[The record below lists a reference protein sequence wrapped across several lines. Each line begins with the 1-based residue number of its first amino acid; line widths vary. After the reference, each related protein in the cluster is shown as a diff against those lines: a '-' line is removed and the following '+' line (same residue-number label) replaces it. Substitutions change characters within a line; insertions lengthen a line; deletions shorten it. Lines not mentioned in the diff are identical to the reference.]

1 MARTTTSHRCTEC
14 GWTSARWVGRCGQC
28 QAWGSIVEAAPAPSG
43 TVKSQAPAAAARPIS
58 QVAST
63 EARAVPT
70 GIGELDRV
78 LGTGLVP
85 GGVVLVGGEPGVG
98 KSTLLLSV
106 AARWAARGRRT
117 LYISGEESAAQ
128 VRLRAERI
136 SAVHDELYLAS
147 ENDLGT
153 VLGHIEQ
160 LSPGLLVLDSIQTI
174 SASGIDG
181 TSGGVAQVRE
191 VTAAL
196 VRVAKQRHMAVL
208 IIGHVTKDGSIAGPR
223 TLEHLVDVVLSFE
236 GDRHSG
242 FRMVRASKNR
252 FGAADEVGC
261 FEMTES
267 GIAEVP
273 DPSGLF
279 TSASGTPAAGTCA
292 TVTLEGRRP
301 LIAEAQALVAPSAVP
316 VPRRV
321 TQGVEAGRVALTLA
335 VLQRKARV
343 KLHTRDVYVSTVG
356 GARLTD
362 PHADLA
368 IAIALAS
375 AASDW
380 VPTTRVVALG
390 EIGLSGE
397 LRRTPGTDRRLAEAA
412 RLGVGAAVV
421 PKGALLGRAPANLVV
436 LEAATLTEALDA
448 YWRRLTVKELAPEVP
463 RAWRKP
469 VPKLRLDSAH
479 G

>member
-106 AARWAARGRRT
+106 AARWAARGGRT

-160 LSPGLLVLDSIQTI
+160 LSPACWCSTRFRPFRL
-174 SASGIDG
+174 
-181 TSGGVAQVRE
+181 RE
-191 VTAAL
+191 STAP
-196 VRVAKQRHMAVL
+196 Q
-208 IIGHVTKDGSIAGPR
+208 
-223 TLEHLVDVVLSFE
+223 
-236 GDRHSG
+236 
-242 FRMVRASKNR
+242 
-252 FGAADEVGC
+252 
-261 FEMTES
+261 
-267 GIAEVP
+267 
-273 DPSGLF
+273 
-279 TSASGTPAAGTCA
+279 
-292 TVTLEGRRP
+292 
-301 LIAEAQALVAPSAVP
+301 
-316 VPRRV
+316 
-321 TQGVEAGRVALTLA
+321 
-335 VLQRKARV
+335 
-343 KLHTRDVYVSTVG
+343 
-356 GARLTD
+356 
-362 PHADLA
+362 
-368 IAIALAS
+368 
-375 AASDW
+375 AASPRCVKSPPRW
-380 VPTTRVVALG
+380 CGSP
-390 EIGLSGE
+390 S
-397 LRRTPGTDRRLAEAA
+397 
-412 RLGVGAAVV
+412 
-421 PKGALLGRAPANLVV
+421 N
-436 LEAATLTEALDA
+436 AT
-448 YWRRLTVKELAPEVP
+448 WQC
-463 RAWRKP
+463 
-469 VPKLRLDSAH
+469 
-479 G
+479 